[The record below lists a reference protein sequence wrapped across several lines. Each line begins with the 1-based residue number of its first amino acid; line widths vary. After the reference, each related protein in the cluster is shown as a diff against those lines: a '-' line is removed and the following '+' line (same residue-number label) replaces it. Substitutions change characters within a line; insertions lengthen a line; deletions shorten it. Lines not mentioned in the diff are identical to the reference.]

1 MKALYLS
8 YFGLREPLVQTQVLP
23 YLKELTGDGVAVSL
37 LTFEPALR
45 RSFPASERK
54 RWQEALEADGIRWR
68 ALAYHKRPTLPA
80 TLYDIAV
87 GAMMVI
93 SMIRRDK
100 IDLLHARG
108 HIPAAMAL
116 AAKRLAGGRLLF
128 DIRGFMPEEYTDG
141 GMWPAGG
148 FLYRLTKA
156 VERYLLAGSDGFVVL
171 TEKAKSILFPGCHDS
186 DGRGRPIEVIPCC
199 VDLKRFSNGSHASR
213 EEIRRRLGIDQR
225 PVLAYVGSLGTWY
238 MLDEMA
244 DFFAA
249 ARRRIGSYALVL
261 TQSDPALMADR
272 LRSRGL
278 DDSDFVIARVEPDEI
293 PQYLHGADAAL
304 SFIKPCYSKLS
315 SSPTK
320 IAEYL
325 ASGLPVVCNTGVGD
339 VDDAIAGSNAGVIVR
354 QFDAV
359 TYDAALSQ
367 LEILRKDSSLADRC
381 RHAAEQQFDLQKI
394 GSVRYKRLYRRL
406 IA

>member
-1 MKALYLS
+1 
-8 YFGLREPLVQTQVLP
+8 
-23 YLKELTGDGVAVSL
+23 
-37 LTFEPALR
+37 
-45 RSFPASERK
+45 
-54 RWQEALEADGIRWR
+54 
-68 ALAYHKRPTLPA
+68 
-80 TLYDIAV
+80 
-87 GAMMVI
+87 
-93 SMIRRDK
+93 
-100 IDLLHARG
+100 
-108 HIPAAMAL
+108 
-116 AAKRLAGGRLLF
+116 
-128 DIRGFMPEEYTDG
+128 
-141 GMWPAGG
+141 
-148 FLYRLTKA
+148 
-156 VERYLLAGSDGFVVL
+156 
-171 TEKAKSILFPGCHDS
+171 
-186 DGRGRPIEVIPCC
+186 
-199 VDLKRFSNGSHASR
+199 
-213 EEIRRRLGIDQR
+213 
-225 PVLAYVGSLGTWY
+225 

-249 ARRRIGSYALVL
+249 AQRRIGSYALVL

-272 LRSRGL
+272 LRARGL

-293 PQYLHGADAAL
+293 PMYLHGADAAL

-339 VDDAIAGSNAGVIVR
+339 VDDAIVGSNAGVVVR
-354 QFDAV
+354 EFDAV

-381 RHAAEQQFDLQKI
+381 RHAAELQFDLQKI

>member
-23 YLKELTGDGVAVSL
+23 YLKELAADGVAVSL

-45 RSFPASERK
+45 RSFSASERQ
-54 RWQEALEADGIRWR
+54 RWKETLEGDGIRWR

-87 GAMMVI
+87 GAFTVV
-93 SMIRRDK
+93 SMLLREK
-100 IDLLHARG
+100 IDVLHARG
-108 HIPAAMAL
+108 HVPAAMAL

-156 VERYLLAGSDGFVVL
+156 VERRLLAGSDGFVVL
-171 TEKAKSILFPGCHDS
+171 TERAKAILFPGCLDA
-186 DGRGRPIEVIPCC
+186 DRRGRPIEVIPCC
-199 VDLKRFSNGSHASR
+199 VDMKRFGNGSRGSR
-213 EEIRRRLGIDQR
+213 EDLRRRLGMGQR
-225 PVLAYVGSLGTWY
+225 TVLAYVGSLGTWY

-249 ARRRIGSYALVL
+249 SRRRTGSYALVL
-261 TQSDPALMADR
+261 TQSDPALMMDR
-272 LRSRGL
+272 LRARGL
-278 DDSDFVIARVEPDEI
+278 DDSDFLITRVRPDEI
-293 PQYLHGADAAL
+293 PQYLHASDAAL
-304 SFIKPCYSKLS
+304 SFIKPCFSKLS

-325 ASGLPVVCNTGVGD
+325 ASGLPVVCNAGVGD
-339 VDDAIAGSNAGVIVR
+339 VDDAIGGSNVGVIVSE
-354 QFDAV
+354 FDAV
-359 TYDAALSQ
+359 TYDGALSR
-367 LEILRKDSSLADRC
+367 LDILRKDPSLADRC
-381 RHAAEQQFDLQKI
+381 RRSAEQQFDLQKI
-394 GSVRYKRLYRRL
+394 GCERYKRLYRRL
-406 IA
+406 VA